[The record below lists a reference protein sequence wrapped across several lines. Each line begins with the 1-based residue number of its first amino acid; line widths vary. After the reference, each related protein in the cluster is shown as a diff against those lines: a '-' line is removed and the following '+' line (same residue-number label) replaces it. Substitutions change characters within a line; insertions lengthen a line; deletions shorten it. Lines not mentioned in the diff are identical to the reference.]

1 MFFNDGNYIVWI
13 DSIDNI
19 LLYWRS
25 NLMRDFIDKCLIYC
39 NIVGLYNLS
48 KYSIIY
54 LHSDNLFIYSIACN
68 LLKTDTNPYKFY
80 NWLSNI

>member
-25 NLMRDFIDKCLIYC
+25 NLMRDFIDKCFIYC

-48 KYSIIY
+48 
-54 LHSDNLFIYSIACN
+54 N
-68 LLKTDTNPYKFY
+68 T
-80 NWLSNI
+80 